1 MILKRHFRNI
11 AAMSKPR
18 VFISRK
24 LPSTAENLLENA
36 GFQIHCWEQEPPM
49 PKELLIAECQKVD
62 ALLCTS
68 GDSIDAAFLH
78 SCSHLK
84 IISIYAVGYDNID
97 IRTASQL
104 GIPIGHTPGV
114 LTDATAEIA
123 FGLLVAVA
131 RNFLDAHRAIEKG
144 KWKYFNPIKYLGKD
158 LKNKTLGIFGL
169 GAIGFEMAR
178 RCKAVYDM
186 EIIYHN
192 RTTNKKAEELLGA
205 RLVSFNQLLEQ
216 SDVLSVHASL
226 NPETKG
232 VFSESA
238 FRKMKRSAI
247 FLNTARGG
255 LHNESDLIRAIE
267 DEQIWGVGLD
277 VTNPEPMSSGNPL
290 LNMERVMI
298 LPHIGSATFFTRS
311 EMARLAAENI
321 IRFFREG
328 KLVHQVNK

>member
-1 MILKRHFRNI
+1 MNKESVLI
-11 AAMSKPR
+11 SK
-18 VFISRK
+18 K
-24 LPSTAENLLENA
+24 LPDTAQRLLTEA
-36 GFQIHCWEQEPPM
+36 GFKVHIWEEEHPM
-49 PKELLIAECQKVD
+49 PKDELIQRCQECE

-78 SCSHLK
+78 ACSHLK

-97 IRTASQL
+97 IRIASQL

-131 RNFLDAHRAIEKG
+131 RNFLDAHRTILKG
-144 KWKYFNPIKYLGKD
+144 EWKHFNPIKYLGKD

-178 RCKAVYDM
+178 RCKTVYNM

-192 RTTNKKAEELLGA
+192 RTPNKKAEELLGA
-205 RLVSFNQLLEQ
+205 RLVSFDQLLEQ

-226 NPETKG
+226 NPETQG
-232 VFSESA
+232 VFNESA
-238 FRKMKRSAI
+238 FRKMKDSAI

-255 LHNESDLIRAIE
+255 LHNESDLIRAME
-267 DEQIWGVGLD
+267 NNQIWGVGLD

-290 LNMERVMI
+290 LSMERVMI

-328 KLVHQVNK
+328 KLVHQVNTY